1 MVEEIELANVSAN
14 DSDSKASQETA
25 NENGVTYGD
34 SKVKIIRKV
43 EPIVVDPTWL
53 DRNGG
58 STQRKRRSFQG
69 TELNEA
75 VSTESED
82 LDESGTPSKS
92 KIQDFEYPESVG
104 RFWTRKN
111 FCRLSCWTSFWLSL
125 YYLYY
130 ALNEITHENSQSS
143 NQNQSRS
150 ANLTE
155 GNFINGVDPTAM
167 LIFSLL
173 YLAEMIFI
181 GIVMHFNYRVD
192 ILIQESKLN
201 SHIFTITFLLNLWIA
216 VEIFLLFAT
225 ILFVFYVNCG
235 EFPCWN
241 FLVLFRILPIIA
253 GWVRLLQVN
262 KAANSNNTDE
272 D

>member
-1 MVEEIELANVSAN
+1 M
-14 DSDSKASQETA
+14 
-25 NENGVTYGD
+25 
-34 SKVKIIRKV
+34 
-43 EPIVVDPTWL
+43 
-53 DRNGG
+53 
-58 STQRKRRSFQG
+58 
-69 TELNEA
+69 NEA
-75 VSTESED
+75 VSTESDD

-143 NQNQSRS
+143 NQNQSSS

-173 YLAEMIFI
+173 YLVVNLGEMIFI
-181 GIVMHFNYRVD
+181 GLVMHFNYRVD
-192 ILIQESKLN
+192 ILIQDGKLN
-201 SHIFTITFLLNLWIA
+201 SQIFTITFVLNLWIA
-216 VEIFLLFAT
+216 VEIFLLGAT

-235 EFPCWN
+235 GFPDWN
-241 FLVLFRILPIIA
+241 FLVLFRILPIIC
-253 GWVRLLQVN
+253 GWVRLRQVN

>member
-1 MVEEIELANVSAN
+1 M
-14 DSDSKASQETA
+14 
-25 NENGVTYGD
+25 
-34 SKVKIIRKV
+34 
-43 EPIVVDPTWL
+43 
-53 DRNGG
+53 
-58 STQRKRRSFQG
+58 
-69 TELNEA
+69 NEA

-173 YLAEMIFI
+173 YLAVNLGLNDFEKYSFKKVLIFFHRDNFIIFNLFLKEMIFI

-216 VEIFLLFAT
+216 VGETFYFT
-225 ILFVFYVNCG
+225 I
-235 EFPCWN
+235 
-241 FLVLFRILPIIA
+241 
-253 GWVRLLQVN
+253 
-262 KAANSNNTDE
+262 
-272 D
+272 